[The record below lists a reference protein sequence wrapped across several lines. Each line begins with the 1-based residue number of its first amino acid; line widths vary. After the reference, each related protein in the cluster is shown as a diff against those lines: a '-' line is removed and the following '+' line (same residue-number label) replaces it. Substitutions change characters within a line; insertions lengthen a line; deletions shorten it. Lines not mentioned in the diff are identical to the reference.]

1 MIIDL
6 ILDRQD
12 DENDIAAGDARKR
25 LVKGELV
32 PVAYSASECYRRV
45 REYEAGFGFAPEIT
59 LAMDYGTES
68 DVKIAICNYIIANDY
83 NPEICNF
90 VNSVNWIS

>member
-12 DENDIAAGDARKR
+12 DENDIAAGYTHKR
-25 LVKGELV
+25 LFNGELV
-32 PVAYSASECYRRV
+32 PLAYSPSEFYRRV
-45 REYEAGFGFAPEIT
+45 REYETGFDFAPEIT